1 MRYLTPVEAL
11 GIHQRVMQE
20 TGGAAGLRDPG
31 ALESA
36 LAQPRMT
43 FGGEDLYPTIPE
55 KASALMFSLVRN
67 HPFVDGNKR
76 AGHAVAE
83 TFLLLNGF
91 EIDAPVD
98 EQERIILALAAGVF
112 GRDQLTAWLRD
123 HIVGRKTH
131 P

>member
-1 MRYLTPVEAL
+1 MRYLALGEAL
-11 GIHQRVMQE
+11 HIHQRVIQE
-20 TGGAAGLRDPG
+20 SGGATGVRDLG

-55 KASALMFSLVRN
+55 KASALMFSMVRN

-76 AGHAVAE
+76 AGHAAAE

-91 EIDAPVD
+91 EIEAPVD
-98 EQERIILALAAGVF
+98 GQERIVLALAAGVL
-112 GRDQLTAWLRD
+112 GRDQLAEWLRE
-123 HIVGRKTH
+123 HVARRK
-131 P
+131 